1 MAGKWHF
8 CSRFEESGGGLDTT
22 VAYRPTRSS
31 RDEFHL
37 MHDSSREAGISPQ
50 VSSNELTLSLGNSRF
65 ICLSGLLHVELAE
78 TGSQHPLV
86 RQLRL
91 VFGDHR
97 RAEAAA
103 ESIFDYLIVF

>member
-1 MAGKWHF
+1 M
-8 CSRFEESGGGLDTT
+8 GLWQ
-22 VAYRPTRSS
+22 VARRLKSDIRTNRSS
-31 RDEFHL
+31 RDEFRL
-37 MHDSSREAGISPQ
+37 MHDSSRESGISPR
-50 VSSNELTLSLGNSRF
+50 VSSNELTLRPLGNSRF
-65 ICLSGLLHVELAE
+65 ICLSGLLQVELAE

-103 ESIFDYLIVF
+103 ESILDHLII